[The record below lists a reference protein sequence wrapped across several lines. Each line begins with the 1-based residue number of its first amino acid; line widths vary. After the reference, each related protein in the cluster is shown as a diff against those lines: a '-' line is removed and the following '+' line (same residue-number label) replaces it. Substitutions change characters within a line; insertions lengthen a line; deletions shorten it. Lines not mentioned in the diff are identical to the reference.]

1 MKRFQSDLLK
11 ELIDL
16 ISPAVVGDVSISIT
30 KGPNEPVVEAKL
42 ISRQLS
48 FWIYEDGAS
57 LLGNGIDIRF
67 EAESHR
73 EPSAVAKAFLEKV
86 SEVLKECSK

>member
-1 MKRFQSDLLK
+1 MNRFQCDLLK

-16 ISPAVVGDVSISIT
+16 ISPAVVGDVSISIA
-30 KGPNEPVVEAKL
+30 KGPNEPVIETKL

-48 FWIYEDGAS
+48 FWIYEDGAQIA
-57 LLGNGIDIRF
+57 GEGIDIRF

-73 EPSAVAKAFLEKV
+73 EPSELAKTFLKKA
-86 SEVLKECSK
+86 SEVLKG